1 MKYISLNTECLKS
14 YYKELRRQSA
24 RCLRNS
30 RKLNNPVSHIDFKW
44 YLKYKNEAEGIVS
57 LLYVSSHEFSSEAA
71 VVKYLKG

>member
-14 YYKELRRQSA
+14 YYQSLRRQAA
-24 RCLRNS
+24 RNLRNA
-30 RKLNNPVSHIDFKW
+30 RKCKLTSEVDLKW
-44 YLKYKNEAEGIVS
+44 YLKNKNEAEGIVS